1 MPAGTSVCRGR
12 SLRHLIFR
20 PVDLSVGRPLATG
33 DASRSA
39 QLPDPDPDPDLT
51 VNRGAGA
58 AVGKSRAAIS
68 LPGSTKHL
76 SLSD

>member
-39 QLPDPDPDPDLT
+39 QLPDPDPDLT